1 MDGATEVLAVIN
13 GASALE
19 AALREVF
26 PDDLDEGQGTD
37 GTDDDVDYNGDG
49 GTTDEDVLYGDTDD
63 NSMVVSL
70 RTDVAAR
77 NTAQAAVEAAEEV
90 AATVTALGE
99 LDTAQEAVDDN
110 IKLFLAL
117 PGITPDGSNGV
128 TGTYTVSVD
137 GDAKIVGALVG
148 DAIVEQENGRS
159 TVRHLEAGSYD
170 GMDDVVLV
178 MVDCDSGEFE
188 VTFESD
194 APSGLSE
201 SGTFDCAGNVEG
213 AEIEAAKSAIYLTS
227 NTTSTLITVTIEDEA
242 GSPAVTA
249 DDAVDFSTDSCE
261 FEEASSRTP
270 TVYSADS
277 TTDDGNTVATV
288 TLDCSDAD
296 PGVATITAAIDKP
309 GKDVVLATTV
319 TVVGSAGLSDG
330 RGGHDDGRLGLW
342 LSGHSDH

>member
-1 MDGATEVLAVIN
+1 
-13 GASALE
+13 
-19 AALREVF
+19 
-26 PDDLDEGQGTD
+26 
-37 GTDDDVDYNGDG
+37 
-49 GTTDEDVLYGDTDD
+49 
-63 NSMVVSL
+63 MVVDL
-70 RTDVAAR
+70 RTKVAAR
-77 NTAQAAVEAAEEV
+77 NTAQAAAEEAEDV
-90 AATVTALGE
+90 AATVTALAE
-99 LDTAQEAVDDN
+99 LDTALEAVDDA
-110 IKLFLAL
+110 IELFLAL

-201 SGTFDCAGNVEG
+201 SGTFDCAGDVEG

-261 FEEASSRTP
+261 FEEARQQ
-270 TVYSADS
+270 
-277 TTDDGNTVATV
+277 
-288 TLDCSDAD
+288 DAD
-296 PGVATITAAIDKP
+296 C
-309 GKDVVLATTV
+309 VLC
-319 TVVGSAGLSDG
+319 
-330 RGGHDDGRLGLW
+330 
-342 LSGHSDH
+342 